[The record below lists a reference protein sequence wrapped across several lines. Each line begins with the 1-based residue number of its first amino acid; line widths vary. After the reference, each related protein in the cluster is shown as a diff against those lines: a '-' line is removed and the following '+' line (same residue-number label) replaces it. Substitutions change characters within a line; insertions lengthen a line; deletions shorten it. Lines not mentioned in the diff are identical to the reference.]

1 MAEYVYGKNVV
12 KQILQDSSRAKVLYL
27 SFEDIEPTG
36 EFIENVRK
44 FEELSKKYH
53 WCHIGLLISAFSCF
67 IGVLILNVI
76 YLIVPVVW
84 LILSACVLVLAGLF
98 LLFFDVLNDYSSK
111 SLEYKYKAD
120 LLNYEKNL
128 FIAKEGGFKGFA
140 FRCERFM

>member
-1 MAEYVYGKNVV
+1 METTDYIQNR
-12 KQILQDSSRAKVLYL
+12 IH
-27 SFEDIEPTG
+27 T
-36 EFIENVRK
+36 NVRK

-53 WCHIGLLISAFSCF
+53 RCHIGLLISTFSCF
-67 IGVLILNVI
+67 TCVLILNVI
-76 YLIVPVVW
+76 YL

-128 FIAKEGGFKGFA
+128 YEAKQGGFKGFA

>member
-1 MAEYVYGKNVV
+1 METTDYIQNR
-12 KQILQDSSRAKVLYL
+12 INTN
-27 SFEDIEPTG
+27 I
-36 EFIENVRK
+36 RK

-53 WCHIGLLISAFSCF
+53 RCHIGLLVSTFSCF
-67 IGVLILNVI
+67 TCVLILNVI

-84 LILSACVLVLAGLF
+84 LILASCVLVLAGLF

-111 SLEYKYKAD
+111 SLENKYKAN

-128 FIAKEGGFKGFA
+128 YEAKQAGFKGFA

>member
-1 MAEYVYGKNVV
+1 M
-12 KQILQDSSRAKVLYL
+12 SRQRLLDVIMETTDY
-27 SFEDIEPTG
+27 IQNRINT
-36 EFIENVRK
+36 NVRK

-53 WCHIGLLISAFSCF
+53 RCHIGLMVACFSCF
-67 IGVLILNVI
+67 TGVLILNVI
-76 YLIVPVVW
+76 YLIVQVVW
-84 LILSACVLVLAGLF
+84 LIFASCVLVLAGLF

-128 FIAKEGGFKGFA
+128 YEAKQGGFKGFA

>member
-1 MAEYVYGKNVV
+1 METADYIQNR
-12 KQILQDSSRAKVLYL
+12 IN
-27 SFEDIEPTG
+27 T
-36 EFIENVRK
+36 NVRR
-44 FEELSKKYH
+44 FEELSKMYH
-53 WCHIGLLISAFSCF
+53 RCHIGLIISTFSCF

-84 LILSACVLVLAGLF
+84 LIFASCVLVLVGLF

-111 SLEYKYKAD
+111 SLEYKYKAN